1 MHQTY
6 AVSFMTLWHKTLQ
19 SRFTDFTQAQQILM
33 VCNELNRVQNC
44 RDDSAEYKNSLER
57 ALELLD
63 FTIADRRWLSKLNE
77 LTRARSVLA
86 QAYLEKP
93 GQTDQLQRMLLQ
105 LDCEAWKMLNTGLNN
120 EYGYTD

>member
-1 MHQTY
+1 
-6 AVSFMTLWHKTLQ
+6 MTLWHKTLQ
-19 SRFTDFTQAQQILM
+19 LRFTDFTQAQQILM
-33 VCNELNRVQNC
+33 VCNELNRAQNC
-44 RDDSAEYKNSLER
+44 RDDSVEYKNSLER

-63 FTIADRRWLSKLNE
+63 FTIADRRWLLKLNE

-105 LDCEAWKMLNTGLNN
+105 LDCEAWKMLNASSRSSK
-120 EYGYTD
+120 